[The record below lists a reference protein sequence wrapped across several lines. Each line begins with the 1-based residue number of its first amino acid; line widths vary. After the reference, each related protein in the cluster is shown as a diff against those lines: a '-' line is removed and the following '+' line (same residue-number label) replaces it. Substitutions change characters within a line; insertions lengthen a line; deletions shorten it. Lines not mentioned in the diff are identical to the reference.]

1 MKVFNIKDTNRFFEV
16 LNNCNGDVEIV
27 GKDGTMIPFNKD
39 DNARILEER
48 YADVAIREMELK
60 FSDPRDSVNMI
71 MYLGNFK
78 AA

>member
-1 MKVFNIKDTNRFFEV
+1 MKVYNIKDTERFFEV
-16 LNNCNGDVEIV
+16 LSNCSGDVEIV

-39 DNARILEER
+39 DTARVLEEK
-48 YADVAIREMELK
+48 YADVAIREMELQ
-60 FSDPRDSVNMI
+60 FSDPKDTVNMI